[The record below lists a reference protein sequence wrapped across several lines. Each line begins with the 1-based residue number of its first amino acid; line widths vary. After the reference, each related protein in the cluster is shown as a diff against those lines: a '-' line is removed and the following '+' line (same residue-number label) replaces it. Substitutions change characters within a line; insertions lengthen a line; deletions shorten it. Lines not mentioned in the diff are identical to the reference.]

1 MLDRDHC
8 ELRSGLTIRTVSF
21 LDLRMYHWT
30 PSTDVMMADLVLEGV
45 SVEVLSKD
53 FRPLLVVATNQ
64 GLFL

>member
-1 MLDRDHC
+1 
-8 ELRSGLTIRTVSF
+8 
-21 LDLRMYHWT
+21 
-30 PSTDVMMADLVLEGV
+30 MMADLVLEGV